1 MFDTDSDEEEEEDVE
16 EGKMVMMMKR
26 MMMMMPSL
34 HNGTYIHPKWLI
46 DGQTGTAGDF
56 FTDDLRAFEMIDEV
70 VGNTTF

>member
-1 MFDTDSDEEEEEDVE
+1 
-16 EGKMVMMMKR
+16 MKR
-26 MMMMMPSL
+26 MMTPSL

-70 VGNTTF
+70 IGHTNF

>member
-1 MFDTDSDEEEEEDVE
+1 MLESA
-16 EGKMVMMMKR
+16 KMMMR
-26 MMMMMPSL
+26 SRIRRLMMMPSL

-56 FTDDLRAFEMIDEV
+56 FTDDLRPFEMIDEV